1 LKDELLI
8 CIFTFNRFKTD
19 FNLEAMKKLDTKLMH
34 PRDQITMIID
44 KIYRSGLTTTS
55 GGNISIIDENG
66 DVWVTP
72 SAIDK
77 GTLRPSDMVCVKK
90 DGTIEGRHKPSSEYP
105 FHIAIYKSRPEIKAV
120 VHAHPPALVS
130 FSIVRQI
137 PNTNVL
143 PQAKNVCGP
152 IGYAAY
158 ALPGSDELGE
168 VIARE
173 FEKGVNA
180 VIMENHGTVVGG
192 TDLNDA
198 FQRFETMEFCAR
210 TLIYGNTIGNPNF
223 LTDTQID
230 AFEDQIP
237 RLLPEMDHV
246 YYPSDE
252 RAIREQIRKI
262 VLRAC
267 DQGLMISSYG
277 TVSVRWRGNDF
288 LITPTNVARWDIQ
301 PEDIDQIKQGKRE
314 PGKIPSRSTWLHQEI
329 YKRFPHVNSIIL
341 TQTPYLM
348 AYSVTGKKIDVRTIP
363 ESWIFLQDIPNMPFG
378 SHFAGE
384 EAILETLSES
394 TPAVIIN
401 NDSVLVTGDN
411 LLGTFDKLEVA
422 EFSAKSL
429 TMGASLG
436 KLVPIN
442 DSQVEDLRKKFLT

>member
-1 LKDELLI
+1 M
-8 CIFTFNRFKTD
+8 R
-19 FNLEAMKKLDTKLMH
+19 KLNTKWMH
-34 PRDQITMIID
+34 PRDQIIMIID
-44 KIYRSGLTTTS
+44 KIYKGGLTTTS
-55 GGNISIIDENG
+55 GGNISIIDDDG

-77 GTLRPSDMVCVKK
+77 GTLRATDIVCVKK

-105 FHIAIYKSRPEIKAV
+105 FHIAIYKCRPEITAV
-120 VHAHPPALVS
+120 IHAHPPALVS

-137 PNTNVL
+137 PDTNVI
-143 PQAKNVCGP
+143 PQAKHVCGP
-152 IGYAAY
+152 IGYAPY
-158 ALPGSDELGE
+158 ALPGSNELGD
-168 VIARE
+168 VIADE
-173 FEKGVNA
+173 FAKGVNA

-192 TDLNDA
+192 ADLSDA
-198 FQRFETMEFCAR
+198 YQRFETMEFCAR
-210 TLIYGNTIGNPNF
+210 TLINGSTIGKPNY
-223 LTDTQID
+223 LTDEQID
-230 AFEDQIP
+230 AFENQIP
-237 RLLPEMDHV
+237 RLLPEMKKVEH
-246 YYPSDE
+246 PSDE
-252 RAIREQIRKI
+252 RAIREMIQRI

-267 DQGLMISSYG
+267 DQGMMISSYG
-277 TVSVRWRGNDF
+277 TVSVRWKGDDF

-301 PEDIDQIKQGKRE
+301 LKDIVQIKDGKRE

-348 AYSVTGKKIDVRTIP
+348 AYSVTGEKIDVRTIP
-363 ESWIFLQDIPNMPFG
+363 ESWIFLQDIPNVPFG

-384 EAILETLSES
+384 ETILNTLGEN

-401 NDSVLVTGDN
+401 NDSVLVTGDK

-442 DSQVEDLRKKFLT
+442 QEQIEDLRKKFLS